1 MSKTITELNE
11 KLNEVIIKCPEI
23 TYMGEE
29 ILRQPAEEVELAEVV
44 DIADKLQKTLLAYRG
59 ITGLGRGLAAP
70 QVGISKRVFVTY
82 ADNVFK
88 TYINPIL
95 LETSTEANMFRELC
109 ISCGYVS
116 GDVKRPRSITIEYM
130 DEKGERQTEKADGFL
145 ARLLQHEYDHLEG
158 ILNLDKAEAGTVA
171 FMTSDPTKEEL
182 REV

>member
-1 MSKTITELNE
+1 MTPISQLNE

-29 ILRQPAEEVELAEVV
+29 VLRQPAEEVELAEAL
-44 DIADKLQKTLLAYRG
+44 DISEKLQKTLLLYRD

-82 ADNVFK
+82 SDNVFK
-88 TYINPIL
+88 TYINPQL
-95 LETSTEANMFRELC
+95 VELSKEENLYRELC

-116 GDVKRPRSITIEYM
+116 GDVKRPRSITLEYM
-130 DEKGERQTEKADGFL
+130 DEKGERQTKKADGFL
-145 ARLLQHEYDHLEG
+145 ARLLQHEYDHLGG
-158 ILNLDKAEAGTVA
+158 ILNLDKAEAGTIS

-182 REV
+182 RNI